1 MKLSGGIREIRFGT
15 TTALDFILK
24 HLSLALGMFSVLFPV
39 SLSRLRSTSR
49 SRHEF
54 SAGESIKSGRNHNSA
69 KRFTSDMKETRTRN
83 AKTEEF
89 PLYYITISKLTI
101 PFLCPHK
108 ILSSSYAMF
117 VLLYPLYYLYLTNCN
132 TLVRNNKRSLPLL
145 LYLIVSFM
153 LKHEHVKLMKPQL
166 HYWRRE
172 KEASRR
178 RKIDFD

>member
-1 MKLSGGIREIRFGT
+1 
-15 TTALDFILK
+15 
-24 HLSLALGMFSVLFPV
+24 MFSVLFSV
-39 SLSRLRSTSR
+39 SLSWLRTSR
-49 SRHEF
+49 DLGMSFRRGEHKIRTKSQF
-54 SAGESIKSGRNHNSA
+54 SKKVHKWYERNKGKKCKNGRVS
-69 KRFTSDMKETRTRN
+69 SL
-83 AKTEEF
+83 
-89 PLYYITISKLTI
+89 LYHISKLTI

-153 LKHEHVKLMKPQL
+153 LKHEHVKLIKPQL
-166 HYWRRE
+166 HCWRGE

-178 RKIDFD
+178 RKIDFDRRPIIICTGLTRKAKLIQ